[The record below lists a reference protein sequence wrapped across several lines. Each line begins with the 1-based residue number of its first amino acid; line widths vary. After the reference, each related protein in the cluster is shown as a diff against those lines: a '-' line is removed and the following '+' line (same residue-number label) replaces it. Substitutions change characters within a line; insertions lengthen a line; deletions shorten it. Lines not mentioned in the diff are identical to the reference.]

1 MRLLVAEWV
10 SNLEFLT
17 QLLLSLLLKLAIKNT
32 IQTLCLQFQC
42 DISSA
47 EVQQGLA
54 LSASLLTSSKVP
66 YYGFPLQRKV
76 GSSHIALQKLA
87 PDRNE
92 LLNPGSSSDNLSET
106 DVYLQ
111 RLCEICC
118 RKKLYPCECQGPNFV
133 LMTHYTEDICWQG
146 QEFYHKLINLKQKSL
161 FFFSP
166 GRIDF
171 RPAKQL
177 FLLAL
182 FSFTA

>member
-17 QLLLSLLLKLAIKNT
+17 QLLLSLLLKLVIKNT
-32 IQTLCLQFQC
+32 IQTLCLQFRC

-66 YYGFPLQRKV
+66 YYGFPLQRRV
-76 GSSHIALQKLA
+76 GSSYIASQKLA

-106 DVYLQ
+106 DMYIYKDFAKSVVGKSSIHVNVRIPILCLWHITQ
-111 RLCEICC
+111 RTFADRARSSII
-118 RKKLYPCECQGPNFV
+118 NS
-133 LMTHYTEDICWQG
+133 
-146 QEFYHKLINLKQKSL
+146 LI
-161 FFFSP
+161 
-166 GRIDF
+166 
-171 RPAKQL
+171 
-177 FLLAL
+177 
-182 FSFTA
+182 